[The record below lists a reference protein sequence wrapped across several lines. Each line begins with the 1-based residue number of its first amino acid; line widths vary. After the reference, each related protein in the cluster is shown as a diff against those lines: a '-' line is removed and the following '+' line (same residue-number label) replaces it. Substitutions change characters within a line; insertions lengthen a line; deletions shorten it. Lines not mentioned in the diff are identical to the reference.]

1 MRMTYDPDVKA
12 AYVYL
17 VDSIAD
23 GESVSTQHS
32 IFTRGKQSEL
42 ILDFDSN
49 GHLLGIEILDAD
61 QIIRPELLQSADL
74 PGQASA

>member
-12 AYVYL
+12 AYIYL
-17 VDSIAD
+17 VDTIAE
-23 GESVSTQHS
+23 GESVITQHS

-42 ILDFDSN
+42 ILDFDVN

-61 QIIRPELLQSADL
+61 RIIRPELLKAADV